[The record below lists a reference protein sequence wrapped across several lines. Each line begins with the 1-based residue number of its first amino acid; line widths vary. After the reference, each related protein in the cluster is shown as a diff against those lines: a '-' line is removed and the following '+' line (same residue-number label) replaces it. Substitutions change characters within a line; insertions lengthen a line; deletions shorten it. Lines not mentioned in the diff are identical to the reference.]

1 LLSVFNAGGVASGAL
16 GAGLTE
22 MLGVTATNFDNLA
35 LLVTITNLSSL
46 LPLPFLF
53 LLNDV
58 EDDGRP
64 KEPAASKNE

>member
-1 LLSVFNAGGVASGAL
+1 MFNAGGVASGAL

-22 MLGVTATNFDNLA
+22 LLGVTAENFDNLA
-35 LLVTITNLSSL
+35 LLVAICNLSSL

-58 EDDGRP
+58 ATEQP
-64 KEPAASKNE
+64 SAEELATKNE